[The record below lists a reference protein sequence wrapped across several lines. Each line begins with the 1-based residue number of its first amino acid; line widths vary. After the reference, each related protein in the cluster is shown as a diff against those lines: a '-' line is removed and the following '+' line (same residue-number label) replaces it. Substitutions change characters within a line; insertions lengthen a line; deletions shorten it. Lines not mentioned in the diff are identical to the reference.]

1 MPMSR
6 RSFAVVAVITV
17 LLSACSDDTP
27 NAPSGATG
35 ATAPLFS
42 VAQAPEQVVGGD
54 VVVKLRA
61 GADVSAV
68 QRAHGLTIGE
78 GGYPGAFVVLRGAA
92 GREHANA
99 AALRADARV
108 EWAEPN
114 FLRQP
119 TAIDNRLWAFYN
131 PGGLTIRFTR
141 GS

>member
-1 MPMSR
+1 MHMPR
-6 RSFAVVAVITV
+6 KPFVLVAVMLV

-35 ATAPLFS
+35 ATTPLFS
-42 VAQAPEQVVGGD
+42 VAQAPEQVVAGD
-54 VVVKLRA
+54 VVVRLRA

-68 QRAHGLTIGE
+68 QRTHGLAIGE

-108 EWAEPN
+108 EWA
-114 FLRQP
+114 
-119 TAIDNRLWAFYN
+119 
-131 PGGLTIRFTR
+131 
-141 GS
+141 